1 MQYSWTHTKL
11 WTHTQKLLYTNTD
24 CYHLYAVIC
33 PKTCVVVNTK
43 STNHKTT
50 TRNVAVYSSYM
61 TTIDYSFTYSRFRT
75 TAFSYSVGV
84 ATMDPTNG
92 SYQRILP
99 TTVPERRAVK
109 APGEANDE
117 DPAA

>member
-1 MQYSWTHTKL
+1 MSKDVCGSKYKNKNQ
-11 WTHTQKLLYTNTD
+11 
-24 CYHLYAVIC
+24 
-33 PKTCVVVNTK
+33 
-43 STNHKTT
+43 KTT

-75 TAFSYSVGV
+75 TAFSYSSYLYH
-84 ATMDPTNG
+84 G

-109 APGEANDE
+109 APREANDE